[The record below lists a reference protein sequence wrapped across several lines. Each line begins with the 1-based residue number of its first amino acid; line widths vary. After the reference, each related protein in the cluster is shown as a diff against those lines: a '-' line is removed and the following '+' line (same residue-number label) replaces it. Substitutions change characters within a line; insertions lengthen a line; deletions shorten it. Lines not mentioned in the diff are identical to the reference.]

1 MMLMGGGGQNCLRQ
15 STSNDCVGNIT
26 QKTVP
31 NCKNKSVKHVKT
43 RLEQGFLKAK
53 NFRKDDFMNR
63 RKQSAV
69 LSKSSKLR
77 CSDSRRRILSAIK
90 TVERE
95 RMRMTVSTVAD
106 LAGVT
111 RATIYNHPDLKAL
124 ILRKKAEQNKTTHR
138 LGQRRD
144 REVKEMQK
152 LRKRIRDLEFQVQ
165 KERSWIEF
173 LENGSRFSDDDF

>member
-1 MMLMGGGGQNCLRQ
+1 M
-15 STSNDCVGNIT
+15 S
-26 QKTVP
+26 K
-31 NCKNKSVKHVKT
+31 
-43 RLEQGFLKAK
+43 
-53 NFRKDDFMNR
+53 
-63 RKQSAV
+63 RKQSLV
-69 LSKSSKLR
+69 LLKSSQMR
-77 CSDSRRRILSAIK
+77 RTDSRRRILSAIK

-111 RATIYNHPDLKAL
+111 RATIYNHPDLKAM
-124 ILRKKAEQNKTTHR
+124 ILRKRAEQNKTTHR

-144 REVKEMQK
+144 REAREMQK
-152 LRKRIRDLEFQVQ
+152 LRKRISSLEFQVQ

>member
-1 MMLMGGGGQNCLRQ
+1 M
-15 STSNDCVGNIT
+15 S
-26 QKTVP
+26 K
-31 NCKNKSVKHVKT
+31 
-43 RLEQGFLKAK
+43 
-53 NFRKDDFMNR
+53 
-63 RKQSAV
+63 RKQSLV
-69 LSKSSKLR
+69 LLKSSQMR
-77 CSDSRRRILSAIK
+77 RTDSRRRILSAIK

-111 RATIYNHPDLKAL
+111 RATIYNHPDLKAM
-124 ILRKKAEQNKTTHR
+124 ILRKRAEQNETTHR

-144 REVKEMQK
+144 REAREMQK
-152 LRKRIRDLEFQVQ
+152 LRKRISSLEFQVQ

>member
-1 MMLMGGGGQNCLRQ
+1 M
-15 STSNDCVGNIT
+15 S
-26 QKTVP
+26 K
-31 NCKNKSVKHVKT
+31 
-43 RLEQGFLKAK
+43 
-53 NFRKDDFMNR
+53 
-63 RKQSAV
+63 RKQS
-69 LSKSSKLR
+69 LILLKSSQTR
-77 CSDSRRRILSAIK
+77 RSDPRRRILSAIK

-124 ILRKKAEQNKTTHR
+124 ILRKRAEQNKTTHR

-144 REVKEMQK
+144 REVREIQK
-152 LRKRIRDLEFQVQ
+152 LRKRISDLEFQVR

-173 LENGSRFSDDDF
+173 LENGSRLSDDDF